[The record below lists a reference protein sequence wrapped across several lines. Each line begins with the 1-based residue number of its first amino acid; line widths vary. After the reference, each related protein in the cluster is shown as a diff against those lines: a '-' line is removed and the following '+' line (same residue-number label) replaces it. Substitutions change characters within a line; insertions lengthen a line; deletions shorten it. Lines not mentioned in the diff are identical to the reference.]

1 MVVQEGVIVLDV
13 VGGLVGLNVFLE
25 GVVLSKLLEGVSGVL
40 VFLVYLSFNSKVL
53 LYLELNLVDYNL
65 LIIIVD

>member
-13 VGGLVGLNVFLE
+13 VGGLVGLSVLLE
-25 GVVLSKLLEGVSGVL
+25 GVVLSELLEGVSGAL

-53 LYLELNLVDYNL
+53 LYLELNFD
-65 LIIIVD
+65 D

>member
-13 VGGLVGLNVFLE
+13 VGGLVGLSV
-25 GVVLSKLLEGVSGVL
+25 LLEEVVQSELLAGVSGAL

-53 LYLELNLVDYNL
+53 LYLELNL
-65 LIIIVD
+65 LIKF